1 MDSSPLVKA
10 HDHARA
16 AALAHTD
23 STVAI
28 SEHALAA
35 GEFSNAAKSTTSREA
50 LRTLKLLEDHHRRL
64 SELLKLPLD
73 RRASGSP
80 PGGVSQEHEDVSEK
94 SPSASVIVP
103 DDTGEK
109 SGAGTL
115 ASPPSSRGSAGA
127 PSQHR
132 RYPPSRELSSSI
144 ASNLAS
150 ARGIRSKYRGQ
161 PLAPSISS
169 ESAPGSVDGAGNK
182 DGTRSKMQNMLDQ
195 KGKPSWVPPAQT
207 SSSRVEKREFEQK
220 PEASPASP
228 SSAGEEGYSR
238 FYNTF
243 GSLINRLSAP
253 LAFAGLP
260 LIAEESAP
268 ETSAPAEPTP
278 APRKQQRAS
287 KPPPSASA
295 DPDLSRI
302 YSKAAL
308 RALGRE
314 GHGANDSFYF
324 VPATGGTVSYA
335 NILSFDQKEKRR
347 IAASVHGGDD
357 GDMIDDVDDDDFAD
371 ARELHASMSPGVKRR
386 VGRNQSSKDLQNA
399 VEELY
404 LENKGLKEMLD
415 KLSKR
420 LHAFEANAQNT
431 HMALQSS
438 MRLMRPGSPLSS
450 SGSGGRKEAA
460 DDALVRKRN
469 KELEDELAM
478 VMKSL
483 DALEQDNV
491 RLRKINGQYRD
502 RWEELKT
509 KAKAKR
515 AGKGSG
521 TEAGGE
527 PST

>member
-1 MDSSPLVKA
+1 M
-10 HDHARA
+10 
-16 AALAHTD
+16 
-23 STVAI
+23 
-28 SEHALAA
+28 
-35 GEFSNAAKSTTSREA
+35 
-50 LRTLKLLEDHHRRL
+50 KLLEDHHRRL

-80 PGGVSQEHEDVSEK
+80 PNGASQEHGDASEK
-94 SPSASVIVP
+94 SPSASAIVP

-109 SGAGTL
+109 SGAGSL
-115 ASPPSSRGSAGA
+115 PSPPSSRGSVGA

-278 APRKQQRAS
+278 ASRKQQRAP

-357 GDMIDDVDDDDFAD
+357 GDMIDDIDDDDFAD

-386 VGRNQSSKDLQNA
+386 VGRSQSSKDLQNA

-415 KLSKR
+415 KLSRR